1 MAEPRTLVVVT
12 AGLSQPSSSRLLA
25 GRLAAA
31 TEQALGARGIDSR
44 TVVVELRDHARDLAD
59 HLLTGFPTP
68 TLRETIDTVLG
79 ADGLIA
85 VSPVFNGSYSGLF
98 KLFFDVLERDA
109 LEGTPVLIGATAGTA
124 RHSLVLEHAL
134 RPLFVY
140 LGARVGVIG
149 VFAAT
154 EDWGQGDASPD
165 SGLADR
171 IERAARELAG
181 VLAAGQRPERSDP
194 YADPIPFEDLLAGR

>member
-1 MAEPRTLVVVT
+1 
-12 AGLSQPSSSRLLA
+12 
-25 GRLAAA
+25 
-31 TEQALGARGIDSR
+31 
-44 TVVVELRDHARDLAD
+44 
-59 HLLTGFPTP
+59 
-68 TLRETIDTVLG
+68 
-79 ADGLIA
+79 
-85 VSPVFNGSYSGLF
+85 
-98 KLFFDVLERDA
+98 
-109 LEGTPVLIGATAGTA
+109 
-124 RHSLVLEHAL
+124 
-134 RPLFVY
+134 
-140 LGARVGVIG
+140 